1 MTIKIT
7 LKGEQKTIPELTDE
21 EIELMIESVKNEL
34 YRSANDFVL
43 IMTENELIR
52 EQYRRKLGIQDRV
65 AEILK
70 ATSMSMEN
78 K

>member
-1 MTIKIT
+1 MTKIT

-21 EIELMIESVKNEL
+21 EIELMLDVCKNQHYISKDDKLFEV
-34 YRSANDFVL
+34 YD
-43 IMTENELIR
+43 ELIR

-65 AEILK
+65 AKILK
-70 ATSMSMEN
+70 ATSMSMKN

>member
-21 EIELMIESVKNEL
+21 EIELMLDFCKNQHYIFKDDKLFEV
-34 YRSANDFVL
+34 YD
-43 IMTENELIR
+43 ELIR

-65 AEILK
+65 AKILK
-70 ATSMSMEN
+70 ATSMSMKN

>member
-21 EIELMIESVKNEL
+21 EIELMLDVCKDQYCISKDDKLFEV
-34 YRSANDFVL
+34 YD
-43 IMTENELIR
+43 ELIR
-52 EQYRRKLGIQDRV
+52 EQYRRKLGIQDTV
-65 AEILK
+65 AKILK
-70 ATSMSMEN
+70 ATSMSMKN